1 MSKFIAGGC
10 SFTFGHELSDQKG
23 KLPSKNTWAHKLFK
37 KSAIGDEYLC
47 VAKAGAGNS
56 AIARRVFQAVA
67 NATRIDCVAV
77 MWSFV
82 PRYDWAMPP
91 HRFLEDSRW
100 ATISPW
106 DTSVGNEEAYRTLQ
120 GSETQQEQWRAREKD
135 FIDTG
140 VKPFAENIY
149 KYGANDYH
157 ETYLSWKSIIWL
169 QNILE
174 KRKINII
181 L

>member
-91 HRFLEDSRW
+91 HRFLEDSRQYVVI
-100 ATISPW
+100 TNMTYV
-106 DTSVGNEEAYRTLQ
+106 DVMKKNEQACDRAKQ
-120 GSETQQEQWRAREKD
+120 GHSEFILLHFDD
-135 FIDTG
+135 FMR
-140 VKPFAENIY
+140 K
-149 KYGANDYH
+149 KY
-157 ETYLSWKSIIWL
+157 
-169 QNILE
+169 
-174 KRKINII
+174 
-181 L
+181 